1 MKQEEDHGDD
11 QTSYRA
17 PVMIKINSSLQHL
30 HTDLMQHWFVITYMR
45 QITDVCD
52 PPMSW
57 SHTIIGATLVAGW
70 DNFSYLN
77 LFTHF
82 YFPKPL

>member
-30 HTDLMQHWFVITYMR
+30 DTDLMQHWFVITYMR

-52 PPMSW
+52 PPMS
-57 SHTIIGATLVAGW
+57 
-70 DNFSYLN
+70 
-77 LFTHF
+77 
-82 YFPKPL
+82 

>member
-11 QTSYRA
+11 QTSYLA

-30 HTDLMQHWFVITYMR
+30 RIDLMQHQFVTTYLR

-52 PPMSW
+52 PP
-57 SHTIIGATLVAGW
+57 A
-70 DNFSYLN
+70 N
-77 LFTHF
+77 
-82 YFPKPL
+82 